1 MIFAKGNNNA
11 AIILIA
17 IVGSVAVIAIVT
29 FLIYKFTHPKLK
41 NDQKKPDEKEIVEE
55 ELKRILKPIDDEEVA
70 KELNEYKEKE
80 DE

>member
-1 MIFAKGNNNA
+1 MLFAKGNGNA

-41 NDQKKPDEKEIVEE
+41 SDQKKPDEKEIVEE
-55 ELKRILKPIDDEEVA
+55 ELNRILKPIDDEEVA